1 MLKVINLNLKTF
13 LGIVL
18 LSLTISNATPTQ
30 NLVTD
35 IAFPKV
41 DAKQLACMTK
51 NIFFEAGGESIHG
64 QAAVARVVLNRVA
77 HGFANTPCNVVYQ
90 KTVAADKVICQF
102 SWVCASKPEPNK
114 NSQRYKIAQQVAYDV
129 MISGMYKD
137 VVPKSTLFFH
147 SVHVDPSW
155 PLKKVATI
163 GGHVFYSKVKIKPQ
177 VKDLND

>member
-1 MLKVINLNLKTF
+1 MLKSISLNLRTF
-13 LGIVL
+13 AAIVL
-18 LSLTISNATPTQ
+18 ISAGVSVASPTQ
-30 NLVTD
+30 NKIPEIT
-35 IAFPKV
+35 FPKV

-90 KTVAADKVICQF
+90 KTVQADKVICQF
-102 SWVCASKPEPNK
+102 SWVCESKSEPNK
-114 NSQRYKIAQQVAYDV
+114 NSQRYKVAQQVAYDV

-147 SVHVDPSW
+147 NTSVDPSW
-155 PLKKVATI
+155 PYKKVATI
-163 GGHVFYSKVKIKPQ
+163 GGHVFYSKARVKQ
-177 VKDLND
+177 